1 MADAMAHVTT
11 VAILFYVFHFILY
24 CHFCKNKI
32 SIYLS
37 IGGKSFRTEQV
48 TQSRQLVRFSRKAYG
63 FLLKWLAY
71 GRST

>member
-11 VAILFYVFHFILY
+11 FAILFYVFHFILY

-48 TQSRQLVRFSRKAYG
+48 TQSRQLVRFPVRLMD
-63 FLLKWLAY
+63 FC
-71 GRST
+71 